1 MPAPNAPLDSDAF
14 ARSVLDAVSAH
25 VAILNEHGSIVM
37 LNGAWRA
44 FAHANGNASNR
55 VNEGANYLDVCDAA
69 GGRDSEGAT
78 DFAADVRRV
87 LQGQQDVF
95 ALEYPCSSPHEIRWY
110 FGRVT
115 QSAVP
120 NAYRLIVTHEK
131 YL

>member
-1 MPAPNAPLDSDAF
+1 MVNDA
-14 ARSVLDAVSAH
+14 
-25 VAILNEHGSIVM
+25 G
-37 LNGAWRA
+37 RA
-44 FAHANGNASNR
+44 FAQANGNASNS
-55 VNEGANYLDVCDAA
+55 VNEGANYLDVRDAA
-69 GGRDSEGAT
+69 GGRDSEGAA
-78 DFAADVRRV
+78 DFVADVRRV

-115 QSAVP
+115 QSAIA